1 MTKQEKIKLLE
12 SLGSGTQNNIW
23 VEIGSRTWITNIDF
37 DNKEV
42 VETSHFTASCGCC
55 TESDWET
62 IKFSDL
68 DEDTLD
74 EIIEKEKQEFISR
87 YLRATTT
94 AQLRVMAKMRDSI
107 NSH

>member
-1 MTKQEKIKLLE
+1 MTQLDKIKLLE

-23 VEIGSRTWITNIDF
+23 VELGSSTFITNIDF

-55 TESDWET
+55 QESDWET

-74 EIIEKEKQEFISR
+74 EIINE
-87 YLRATTT
+87 L
-94 AQLRVMAKMRDSI
+94 
-107 NSH
+107 N

>member
-1 MTKQEKIKLLE
+1 MTKQEKITLLE

-23 VEIGSRTWITNIDF
+23 VEMGSSTFITNIDF

-42 VETSHFTASCGCC
+42 VETIHSTVSCGCC

-74 EIIEKEKQEFISR
+74 EIIKE
-87 YLRATTT
+87 L
-94 AQLRVMAKMRDSI
+94 
-107 NSH
+107 N